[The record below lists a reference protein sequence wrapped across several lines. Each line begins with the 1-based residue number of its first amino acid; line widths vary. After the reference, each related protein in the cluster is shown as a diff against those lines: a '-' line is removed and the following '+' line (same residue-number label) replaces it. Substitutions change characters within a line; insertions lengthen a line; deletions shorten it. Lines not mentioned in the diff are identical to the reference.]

1 VPRLTRPSAAG
12 VVAFAVAAGS
22 ITGCGGGSKEGST
35 SETGTRKPPRSAEVA
50 PPRLPAPDR
59 RAYAAIQRSSGDLR
73 AAATPVAYGSAGTI
87 AAGQLNADV
96 RRLERLKPRSSLLQD
111 LREQTLSAV
120 RSTITRGSSKAIA
133 NAAIGEADRIDQG
146 LRRYAAS
153 NPAANEIAPG

>member
-1 VPRLTRPSAAG
+1 
-12 VVAFAVAAGS
+12 
-22 ITGCGGGSKEGST
+22 
-35 SETGTRKPPRSAEVA
+35 
-50 PPRLPAPDR
+50 
-59 RAYAAIQRSSGDLR
+59 
-73 AAATPVAYGSAGTI
+73 VAYGSAGTI

-96 RRLERLKPRSSLLQD
+96 RRLERLKPRSSLLRD

-120 RSTITRGSSKAIA
+120 RSTITRGGSKAIA

>member
-1 VPRLTRPSAAG
+1 
-12 VVAFAVAAGS
+12 VAFAVAAGS
-22 ITGCGGGSKEGST
+22 ITGCGGSSKESST
-35 SETGTRKPPRSAEVA
+35 SETGTRQPPRSAEVA
-50 PPRLPAPDR
+50 PPRLPAPDK

-87 AAGQLNADV
+87 SAGRLNADI

-111 LREQTLSAV
+111 LREQTLSAM